1 MKASLPT
8 CIGVIGCGNISS
20 AYFRIAQKF
29 RNLRVK
35 ACADLDPARARAKA
49 EEFKIPKACSVKEL
63 LADPEIEIVV
73 NLTIPRAHA
82 EVALATIKAGKHV
95 YGEKPLAVTRRD
107 GQKILAA
114 AKARLLRVGSAPDT
128 FLGGGIQTCR
138 KLIDDG
144 WIGKPVAASAFMV
157 CAGHESWHPA
167 PEFYYDI
174 GGGPM
179 LDMGP
184 YYLTALVNLLGPI
197 ARVSGSAR
205 ITRKERT
212 ITSQPKYGKVMHV
225 KALTHYATTL
235 DFAQGAIATLIMSFD
250 CQASQL
256 PRIEI
261 YGTEGTLSVP
271 DPNTFGGPV
280 RLSRGKEWVDV
291 PLTHGYTENS
301 RSLGV
306 ADMANAIRSGRPHR
320 ASGELAL
327 HVLDA
332 MEAAAEAASRRK
344 TIALTTTCARPAAL
358 PLGLLPGTLDT

>member
-1 MKASLPT
+1 MKPT
-8 CIGVIGCGNISS
+8 KIGVIGCGNISG
-20 AYFRIAQKF
+20 AYFKAGLTFKNLEIA
-29 RNLRVK
+29 
-35 ACADLDPARARAKA
+35 ACADLDLARAKAKA
-49 EEFKIPKACSVKEL
+49 EEFKIPKAYSVKEL

-73 NLTIPRAHA
+73 NLTIPKAH
-82 EVALATIKAGKHV
+82 VDIALAAIKAGKHV
-95 YGEKPLAVTRRD
+95 YGEKPLAITRKD

-114 AKARLLRVGSAPDT
+114 AKAKKLRVGSAPDT
-128 FLGGGIQTCR
+128 FFGGGIQTCR

-144 WIGKPVAASAFMV
+144 WIGQPVAASAFML

-167 PEFYYDI
+167 PEFYYDF

-205 ITRKERT
+205 TSRTERM
-212 ITSQPKYGKVMHV
+212 ITSQPLSGKIMHV
-225 KALTHYATTL
+225 KALTHYATVL
-235 DFAQGAIATLIMSFD
+235 DFAQGAIATMIMSFD
-250 CQASQL
+250 SRAAQL

-280 RLSRGKEWVDV
+280 RINRGKEWLDV

-301 RSLGV
+301 RSIGV

-332 MEAAAEAASRRK
+332 MEAAADAPATGK
-344 TIALTTTCARPAAL
+344 AVKLTTTCARPAAL
-358 PLGLLPGTLDT
+358 PMGLLPGMLDK

>member
-1 MKASLPT
+1 
-8 CIGVIGCGNISS
+8 
-20 AYFRIAQKF
+20 
-29 RNLRVK
+29 
-35 ACADLDPARARAKA
+35 
-49 EEFKIPKACSVKEL
+49 
-63 LADPEIEIVV
+63 VV
-73 NLTIPRAHA
+73 NLTIPKAHA
-82 EVALATIKAGKHV
+82 AVALAALQAGKHV
-95 YGEKPLAVTRRD
+95 YGEKPLAVTRKD
-107 GQKILAA
+107 GQKILALA
-114 AKARLLRVGSAPDT
+114 RAKKLRVGSAPDT
-128 FLGGGIQTCR
+128 FFGGGIQTCR

-197 ARVSGSAR
+197 KRVSGSAR
-205 ITRKERT
+205 TTHAERM
-212 ITSQPKYGKVMHV
+212 ITSQLLCGKIMHV
-225 KALTHYATTL
+225 AALTHYATVL
-235 DFAQGAIATLIMSFD
+235 DFAQGTIATMIMSFD
-250 CQASQL
+250 IKAAQL

-280 RLSRGKEWVDV
+280 RISKGKEWLDV

-301 RSLGV
+301 RSIGV

-320 ASGELAL
+320 ASGELAF

-332 MEAAAEAASRRK
+332 MQAAAESSAKGKAVN
-344 TIALTTTCARPAAL
+344 LTSTCARPAAL
-358 PLGLLPGTLDT
+358 PLGLLPGMLDR

>member
-1 MKASLPT
+1 MKKT
-8 CIGVIGCGNISS
+8 KIGIVGCGNISG
-20 AYFRIAQKF
+20 AYCKAGKTF
-29 RNLRVK
+29 RNLDLA
-35 ACADLDPARARAKA
+35 ACADLDPARAKAKA
-49 EEFKIPKACSVKEL
+49 EEFQIPKACSVQDL

-73 NLTIPRAHA
+73 NLTIPKAHA
-82 EVALATIKAGKHV
+82 EVALAAIQAGKHV
-95 YGEKPLAVTRRD
+95 YGEKPLAVNRKD

-114 AKARLLRVGSAPDT
+114 ARAKKLRVGSAPDT
-128 FLGGGIQTCR
+128 FFGGGIQTCR

-144 WIGKPVAASAFMV
+144 WIGKPVAASAFMT
-157 CAGHESWHPA
+157 CAGHESWHPD

-197 ARVSGSAR
+197 RRVSGSAR
-205 ITRKERT
+205 TTHSERM
-212 ITSQPKYGKVMHV
+212 ITSQPHCGKIMKVQ
-225 KALTHYATTL
+225 ALTHYATVL
-235 DFAQGAIATLIMSFD
+235 DFAQGAIATMIMSFD
-250 CQASQL
+250 CKAAQL

-280 RLSRGKEWVDV
+280 RIGGKGKEWLEV

-301 RSLGV
+301 RSIGV
-306 ADMANAIRSGRPHR
+306 ADMALAIQSGRPHR
-320 ASGELAL
+320 ASGELAF

-332 MEAAAEAASRRK
+332 MEAAAESSANGAAITLAS
-344 TIALTTTCARPAAL
+344 TCDRPAAL
-358 PLGLLPGTLDT
+358 PLGLLPGMLDA

>member
-1 MKASLPT
+1 MKPT
-8 CIGVIGCGNISS
+8 TIGVIGCGNISG
-20 AYFRIAQKF
+20 AYFKAGQTF
-29 RNLRVK
+29 RNLEIA
-35 ACADLDPARARAKA
+35 ACADLDLARAKA
-49 EEFKIPKACSVKEL
+49 RAGELNIPKAYSVKEL

-73 NLTIPRAHA
+73 NLPIPKAHA
-82 EVALATIKAGKHV
+82 EVALAALAAGKHV
-95 YGEKPLAVTRRD
+95 YGEKPLAVTRKD
-107 GQKILAA
+107 GLKILAA
-114 AKARLLRVGSAPDT
+114 AKARKLRVGSAPDT
-128 FLGGGIQTCR
+128 FFGGGIQTCR

-144 WIGKPVAASAFMV
+144 WIGKPVAASAFML

-167 PEFYYDI
+167 PEFYYDA

-197 ARVSGSAR
+197 TRVSGSAR
-205 ITRKERT
+205 TTRTERL
-212 ITSQPKYGKVMHV
+212 ITSQPQCGKIMQV
-225 KALTHYATTL
+225 KALTHYATVL
-235 DFAQGAIATLIMSFD
+235 DFAQGAICSMIMSFD
-250 CQASQL
+250 SKAAQL

-280 RLSRGKEWVDV
+280 RINRGKEWLDV

-301 RSLGV
+301 RSIGV

-332 MEAAAEAASRRK
+332 MEAAAEASAK
-344 TIALTTTCARPAAL
+344 GKAITLTSTCARPSAL
-358 PLGLLPGTLDT
+358 PMGLLPGTLDP

>member
-1 MKASLPT
+1 MNPT
-8 CIGVIGCGNISS
+8 KIGVIGCGNISG
-20 AYFRIAQKF
+20 AYFKAGQTFKNLEIA
-29 RNLRVK
+29 
-35 ACADLDPARARAKA
+35 ACADLDLSRARAKA
-49 EEFKIPKACSVKEL
+49 EEFKIPKACTVKEL
-63 LADPEIEIVV
+63 LADREIEIVV
-73 NLTIPRAHA
+73 NLTIPKAHVS
-82 EVALATIKAGKHV
+82 VALAALQAGKHV
-95 YGEKPLAVTRRD
+95 YGEKPLAVTRKD
-107 GQKILAA
+107 GQKILAL
-114 AKARLLRVGSAPDT
+114 AKARRLRVGSAPDT
-128 FLGGGIQTCR
+128 FFGGGIQTCR

-144 WIGKPVAASAFMV
+144 WIGKPVAASAFMM
-157 CAGHESWHPA
+157 CAGHESWHPQ
-167 PEFYYDI
+167 PQFYYDA

-205 ITRKERT
+205 TTHARRL
-212 ITSQPKYGKVMHV
+212 ITSQPLNGTIMQV
-225 KALTHYATTL
+225 KALTHYAAVL
-235 DFAQGAIATLIMSFD
+235 DFAQGAIATMIMSFD
-250 CQASQL
+250 CKAAQL

-280 RLSRGKEWVDV
+280 RISKGKEWLDV

-301 RSLGV
+301 RSIGV

-332 MEAAAEAASRRK
+332 MEAAADASATGRAVK
-344 TIALTTTCARPAAL
+344 LSTTCARPAAL
-358 PLGLLPGTLDT
+358 PLGLLPGTLDK

>member
-1 MKASLPT
+1 MQRTK
-8 CIGVIGCGNISS
+8 IGVIGCGNISG
-20 AYFRIAQKF
+20 AYFGAGRTF
-29 RNLRVK
+29 RNLEIA

-49 EEFKIPKACSVKEL
+49 EEFKIPKACTVQDL

-73 NLTIPRAHA
+73 NLTIPKAHA
-82 EVALATIKAGKHV
+82 EVALAAIEAGKHV
-95 YGEKPLAVTRRD
+95 YGEKPLAVTRKD

-114 AKARLLRVGSAPDT
+114 AKAKKRRVGSAPDT
-128 FLGGGIQTCR
+128 FFGGGIQTCR

-144 WIGKPVAASAFMV
+144 WIGTPVAASAFMV
-157 CAGHESWHPA
+157 CRGHESWHPQ

-197 ARVSGSAR
+197 RRVSGSAR
-205 ITRKERT
+205 TTHAERM
-212 ITSQPKYGKVMHV
+212 ITSQPQYGKIMKV
-225 KALTHYATTL
+225 KALTHYATVL
-235 DFAQGAIATLIMSFD
+235 DFAQGTICSMIMSFD
-250 CQASQL
+250 CKAAQL

-261 YGTEGTLSVP
+261 YGTQGTLSVP

-280 RLSRGKEWVDV
+280 RISKGGEWSDV

-301 RSLGV
+301 RSIGV

-320 ASGELAL
+320 ASGELAF

-332 MEAAAEAASRRK
+332 MEAAADASAK
-344 TIALTTTCARPAAL
+344 GKAVELSSTCQRPAAL
-358 PLGLLPGTLDT
+358 PLGLLPGTLDD